1 MKAPEDRRLAAI
13 MFTDIVGYTALMG
26 KDEHKAFQLL
36 HNNRRIH
43 KPLIKKYRG
52 EWLKEMG
59 DGILASFKSSS
70 DAVRCATEIQNT
82 AKNEGIDL
90 RIGIHEG
97 EVVFAGGDVLGDGVN
112 VASRLEE
119 VAEKGCIN
127 ISEAV
132 YKDIKNKP
140 GITTEFIGEK
150 FLKNVDEA
158 VKIYKVE
165 CDEPKSEEKWSTL
178 EIEPEKGN
186 NTFKYYVIGGL
197 ALIIAA
203 ILLWKFLPQKIDEN
217 LEKSIAVLPF
227 ENLGPEEQAYFTDGM
242 TEEITSLLAT
252 IKTLSVISR
261 KSSIHYA
268 KTDKTIKQIGK
279 ELGVSYIL
287 EGTVRWAISPDGTD
301 KVRITPQLIRVSDD
315 THIWTD
321 NYDRQ
326 ITDIFEIQSEI
337 AQKVVKQLGISLM
350 KGEQNNLVIQPTQNL
365 EAYQAYLR
373 GRYYVG
379 LPHFSLENWE
389 QAIKNFQQA
398 VKLDTGFAL
407 AYAELA
413 RSHARLYN
421 LRYDLSETR
430 LKKSD
435 QAADRALEFGSDQPG
450 VQIAIGY
457 YYLWAYRNFKMALE
471 HLEIAEKDLP
481 NNVEILR
488 AIATIYEPQGLWKE
502 SIQILE
508 KASKLS
514 PMDAAIHT
522 DRIVGY
528 WLTRKYEE
536 AVDAS
541 NKAISLAPETNWP
554 YLYKAYTYM
563 CWVGANEQSRN
574 ALNSVNPEHEF
585 YLWTWYLQEIGEGN
599 YHEAIRLLSDTTDI
613 WISNKL
619 LARPKPLLSAFINAY
634 LDKHELA
641 LNDYKSARELLETKV
656 REYPDDPRYHS
667 SLGMALAGIGQK
679 EKAIKEGKIA
689 VQLLPMSKDAF
700 YGIQYVQDLIVIYI
714 MVGEFD
720 LAFVQ
725 IEYLLSIPS
734 WLSVPW
740 LEMDIR
746 YTPLRSLPRYK
757 DLLVKYGSS

>member
-1 MKAPEDRRLAAI
+1 MKLPEDRRLAAI
-13 MFTDIVGYTALMG
+13 MFTDIVGYTTLMG
-26 KDEHKAFQLL
+26 KDERKAFQLL
-36 HNNRRIH
+36 HNNRKVH

-150 FLKNVDEA
+150 FLKNVDEP

-165 CDEPKSEEKWSTL
+165 CDEPISEEKWSTL

-186 NTFKYYVIGGL
+186 NTFKYYIIGVL

-203 ILLWKFLPQKIDEN
+203 ILLWIYLPQKSSEN
-217 LEKSIAVLPF
+217 LEKSIAILPF
-227 ENLGPEEQAYFTDGM
+227 ENLGPEEHAYFTNGM

-261 KSSIHYA
+261 KSAIHYA
-268 KTDKTIKQIGK
+268 KTDKTIKQIGE

-287 EGTVRWAISPDGTD
+287 EGTVRWAISPDGFD

-315 THIWTD
+315 THIWAD

-337 AQKVVKQLGISLM
+337 AQKVVEQLGISLM

-398 VKLDTGFAL
+398 VMLDTGFAL

-421 LRYDLSETR
+421 LRYDQSKTR
-430 LKKSD
+430 LTKSD

-457 YYLWAYRNFKMALE
+457 YYLWAYGNFKIGLK

-488 AIATIYEPQGLWKE
+488 AKGTIYESQGLWKE
-502 SIQILE
+502 SIKIFE
-508 KASKLS
+508 KAAKLS
-514 PMDAAIHT
+514 PRDAAIQT
-522 DRIVGY
+522 NRIVGY
-528 WLTRKYEE
+528 WLTRKYKE

-541 NKAISLAPETNWP
+541 NKAIALAPHENWP
-554 YLYKAYTYM
+554 YLYKVYTYW
-563 CWVGANEQSRN
+563 CWVGANEQSRI
-574 ALNSVNPEHEF
+574 ALKSVDPEHEF
-585 YLWTWYLQEIGEGN
+585 YLWTWYLQEMGEGN

-613 WISNKL
+613 WINNKL
-619 LARPKPLLSAFINAY
+619 LARPKPLLSAFIYSY

-641 LNDYKSARELLETKV
+641 LNDYKSALELLETKV

-679 EKAIKEGKIA
+679 EKAIKEGKRAI
-689 VQLLPMSKDAF
+689 QLLPMSKDAF
-700 YGIQYVQDLIVIYI
+700 YGIQYVTDLIVIYI

-720 LAFVQ
+720 LAFDQ
-725 IEYLLSIPS
+725 IEYLITRPS

-746 YTPLRSLPRYK
+746 YAPLRSLPGYK
-757 DLLVKYGSS
+757 ELLVKYGSS